1 MTEGCGFVELFL
13 KETDL
18 PFLHI
23 KREAHQRLKHCLRT
37 MALHIAKKLKSSK
50 LSMMKFFNDKFYN
63 YVFHKEELVDVKLT
77 EEKNEKLKEE
87 LEEAKK
93 ERDTWAARCSNLEKD
108 MEKIY
113 QEMLTEIEKLKE
125 ELHTERNNSDDL
137 RRYLSALL
145 AYEKNN
151 NNDDLIQELKA
162 MEEQLLVQKRA
173 AAIQRQEQ
181 ENRGRLFDDV
191 GERQKQRKL
200 EILRTRAQKALCFV
214 ESFGLKITGISLES
228 RAGKAVHLLQQQST
242 GSKFSN
248 LPAEEK
254 ENVEKVLFLLDRF
267 CASDELYHEIVQV
280 RK

>member
-1 MTEGCGFVELFL
+1 
-13 KETDL
+13 
-18 PFLHI
+18 
-23 KREAHQRLKHCLRT
+23 
-37 MALHIAKKLKSSK
+37 
-50 LSMMKFFNDKFYN
+50 
-63 YVFHKEELVDVKLT
+63 
-77 EEKNEKLKEE
+77 
-87 LEEAKK
+87 
-93 ERDTWAARCSNLEKD
+93 

-200 EILRTRAQKALCFV
+200 EILRTQAQKALCFV

-228 RAGKAVHLLQQQST
+228 RAGKAVHLLQ
-242 GSKFSN
+242 
-248 LPAEEK
+248 
-254 ENVEKVLFLLDRF
+254 
-267 CASDELYHEIVQV
+267 
-280 RK
+280 